1 VQAPF
6 IDREV
11 ELSVL
16 EREWSRPG
24 LRLIVI
30 YGRRRVGKTRLI
42 LEWLRRHRGVYYE
55 AAELSYEQLSR
66 EFAESAGRQ
75 LGIYV
80 PGDDVVSAIE
90 AIAGRGER
98 LAVVLDEFQ
107 YLVEADPSLPSR
119 LMRSIDTVLSRTQLV
134 LVLSGSSVSFFE
146 KRLLGY
152 KAPLHGRR
160 TAQVRLRPLR
170 LLEAWGFW
178 PQMNPVDA
186 LRSYSVVGG
195 TPAYLAQTFG
205 SKNLGDV
212 LEKVLSP
219 GSPLLEEALSLLR
232 QELREPRSYAALL
245 KAVAEGATKPGEA
258 AQKAGIDP
266 RSAHRYIEVL
276 EELDIVERIRPLGY
290 RRGQRIL
297 MRDPYF
303 QFYYGYVAKV
313 KSLIELGTLP
323 ETVAEARRVVEDYA
337 PRVFEL
343 WLRDHVGELY
353 SLGVVPTPPHEA
365 GPWWHRGI
373 EIDLV
378 VRRPGESTT
387 FIEAKWSDIDLEDAR
402 RLLSA
407 LEKKSSKTGLAGP
420 RNHYVVVARRVK
432 DLDKPFTALDEARIV
447 ADYSLVMETLRKK
460 KERSS
465 PMTPHGARA
474 HGTGS

>member
-1 VQAPF
+1 MQAPF

-11 ELSVL
+11 ELSIL
-16 EREWSRPG
+16 EREWGKPG
-24 LRLIVI
+24 LRLVII
-30 YGRRRVGKTRLI
+30 YGRRRVGKTRLV
-42 LEWLRRHRGVYYE
+42 LEWLRRHRGIYYE

-80 PGDDVVSAIE
+80 PGDDVVGAIE
-90 AIAGRGER
+90 SIAGRGER

-119 LMRSIDTVLSRTQLV
+119 LMRSIDTVLSGTQLV

-146 KRLLGY
+146 KKLLGY
-152 KAPLHGRR
+152 RAPLHGRR
-160 TAQVRLRPLR
+160 TAQIRLRPLR
-170 LLEAWGFW
+170 LLEAYGFW
-178 PQMNPVDA
+178 PGMNPVDA

-245 KAVAEGATKPGEA
+245 KAIAEGATKPGKA

-290 RRGQRIL
+290 RRGQRI
-297 MRDPYF
+297 MIRDPYF
-303 QFYYGYVAKV
+303 QFYYGYIAKV

-323 ETVAEARRVVEDYA
+323 EIVAEARRVVESYA
-337 PRVFEL
+337 PRVFEQ
-343 WLRDHVGELY
+343 WLRDHIGELY
-353 SLGVVPTPPHEA
+353 SLEIVPTPPHEA
-365 GPWWHRGI
+365 GPWWHRSA

-378 VRRPGESTT
+378 VRSPGDSTT
-387 FIEAKWSDIDLEDAR
+387 FIEAKWSDIDLEEAR
-402 RLLSA
+402 RILSA
-407 LEKKSSKTGLAGP
+407 LEKKSSKTGLMGP
-420 RNHYVVVARRVK
+420 RNYYVVVARRVR

-447 ADYSLVMETLRKK
+447 ADYSLIMETLRKK
-460 KERSS
+460 KERQS
-465 PMTPHGARA
+465 PMAPHGARA
-474 HGTGS
+474 RRASS